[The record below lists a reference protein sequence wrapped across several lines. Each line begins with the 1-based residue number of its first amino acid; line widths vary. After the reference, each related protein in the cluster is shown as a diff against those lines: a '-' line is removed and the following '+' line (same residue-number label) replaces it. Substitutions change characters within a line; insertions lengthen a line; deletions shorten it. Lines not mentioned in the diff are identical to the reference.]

1 MGGRISKKVV
11 RPAAKAKPA
20 VTAKAA
26 AKLVKAKAQAKP
38 TVKAKPVAKTT
49 TPAKVVYAF
58 GGGKADG
65 NAGMKELLG
74 GKGAN
79 LAEMAGLGLPVPPGF
94 TISTAVC
101 TYYYAHGNSYPTSLR
116 ADVERHLHQV
126 ERIVGKGFGDP
137 ANPLLVSVR
146 SGARASMP
154 GMMDTILNLGLNDE
168 TVRGLIALTGNPRFA
183 YDSYRR
189 FVSMYGDVVLG
200 LKPESKDEIDPFEE
214 ILEAKKHARGVA
226 LDTELSANDLCELVA
241 EFKAAIKQRLGMDFP
256 DDPHAQLWGAIGAV
270 FGSWKNDRADLYRK
284 LNGIP
289 ESWGTAVNVQ
299 AMVFGNMGEDCGT
312 GVAFTRDPATG
323 ANLFYG
329 EFLMN
334 AQGEDVVAGTRTPL
348 PIRELQAANPL
359 VYGQLEKIRHTLE
372 RHYRDMMDI
381 EFTIQQ
387 GALYMLQCRVGKRTG
402 DAAIRIAVE
411 MVGQKLI
418 GWKDALLRVDPEQL
432 NQLLRPT
439 FIPAEKARA
448 SREQRQLAKGLN
460 AGPGAATGRI
470 YFNAEDAEAAAAR
483 GESVILVR
491 IETSPE
497 DIRGMVASQGILTA
511 RGGMTSH
518 AALVARQ
525 MGKVCVAGCE
535 SLRID
540 YKARTLRV
548 DGRDETL
555 REGEDLSIDGST
567 GEVFRGRIDT
577 QPSEVV
583 RVLIDR
589 TLDAAS
595 APVYK
600 LYAQL
605 MTWADKARR
614 LRVRANA
621 DQPDQSSAAVA
632 FGAEGI
638 GLCRTE
644 HMFFGD
650 DKIGPMRE
658 MILADSLEARKAA
671 LAKLLPLQRA
681 DFAGIF
687 RAMAGKPVTIRTL
700 DPPLHE
706 FLPHETL
713 DQQALAD
720 MLGVSLARVQ
730 ERVAAL
736 HEFNPMLGFRGCR
749 LGIIFPE
756 ITEMQARAIF
766 EAAAAVQKEGHA
778 VRPEIMIP
786 LVGHVKEL
794 DLQAAI
800 VRRVAGDVAKESG
813 IKLAYTVGTMIEV
826 PRGALTADEIAKTAE
841 FFSFGTNDLTQTALG
856 VSRDDAGRFLVP
868 YVGEFEI
875 YERDPFQT
883 IDEAGVGALI
893 HIAVER
899 GRASRPGLKI
909 GICGEHGGDPTSV
922 IFCHRAGLDY
932 VSCSPYRVPIARLA
946 AAHAALT
953 S

>member
-1 MGGRISKKVV
+1 MGGRVSKKVV
-11 RPAAKAKPA
+11 RVAAKRPAATAKAKKPAKKPAAKPRH
-20 VTAKAA
+20 
-26 AKLVKAKAQAKP
+26 
-38 TVKAKPVAKTT
+38 
-49 TPAKVVYAF
+49 VYAF
-58 GGGKADG
+58 GGGRADG
-65 NAGMKELLG
+65 NAGMKHLLG

-94 TISTAVC
+94 TISTEVC
-101 TYYYAHGNSYPTSLR
+101 TYYYANNQHVPATLR
-116 ADVERHLHQV
+116 ADVERQLATV
-126 ERIVGKGFGDP
+126 ERLVAKRFGDP
-137 ANPLLVSVR
+137 SNPLLVSVR

-168 TVRGLIALTGNPRFA
+168 TVQGLIALTGSPRFA

-189 FVSMYGDVVLG
+189 FVAMYGDVVLG
-200 LKPESKDEIDPFEE
+200 LKPEHKDEIDPFEE
-214 ILEAKKHARGVA
+214 ILERKKHARGVA
-226 LDTELSANDLCELVA
+226 LDTELTADDLRELVA
-241 EFKAAIKQRLGMDFP
+241 EFKAAIRARRGVDFP
-256 DDPHAQLWGAIGAV
+256 ESAHDQLWGAIRAV
-270 FGSWKNDRADLYRK
+270 FGSWMNDRAITYRK

-289 ESWGTAVNVQ
+289 EEWGTAVNVQ
-299 AMVFGNMGEDCGT
+299 AMVFGNLGDDSGT

-323 ANLFYG
+323 ENAFYG
-329 EFLMN
+329 EYLMN

-348 PIRELQAANPL
+348 PIRELERANPQ
-359 VYGQLEKIRHTLE
+359 VYRQLLDIRRVLE
-372 RHYRDMMDI
+372 RHYREMMDI

-402 DAAIRIAVE
+402 NAAIRIAVE
-411 MVGQKLI
+411 MVDEKLI

-439 FIPAEKARA
+439 FLPAEKARA
-448 SREQRQLAKGLN
+448 EREHRLLATGLN
-460 AGPGAATGRI
+460 AGPGAASGRV

-497 DIRGMVASQGILTA
+497 DIRGMVAAQGILTA

-525 MGKVCVAGCE
+525 MGKVCVAGCDA
-535 SLRID
+535 LHID
-540 YKARTLRV
+540 YRARTLHV
-548 DGRDETL
+548 DGHADVL
-555 REGEDLSIDGST
+555 REGDDLSIDGTT

-577 QPSEVV
+577 HPSEVV

-589 TLDAAS
+589 SLAPEA
-595 APVYK
+595 APVYQ

-605 MTWADKARR
+605 MTWADKART
-614 LRVRANA
+614 LGVRANA
-621 DQPDQSSAAVA
+621 DQPDQSIAAVA

-644 HMFFGD
+644 HMFFGEE
-650 DKIGPMRE
+650 KIGPMRA
-658 MILADSLEARKAA
+658 MILADTLEERRAA
-671 LAKLLPLQRA
+671 LATLLPLQRA
-681 DFAGIF
+681 DFAGLF
-687 RAMAGKPVTIRTL
+687 RTMVGRPVTIRTL

-706 FLPHETL
+706 FLPHETAE
-713 DQQALAD
+713 QQALAD
-720 MLGVSLARVQ
+720 ELGIPLAKIQ
-730 ERVAAL
+730 ERIAAL

-749 LGIIFPE
+749 LGIVYPE

-766 EAAAAVQKEGHA
+766 EAAVEVQQSGMPVH
-778 VRPEIMIP
+778 PEVMIP

-794 DLQAAI
+794 ALQAAI
-800 VRRVAGDVAKESG
+800 VRRVAAEVMQASGAK
-813 IKLAYTVGTMIEV
+813 LTYNVGTMIEI
-826 PRGALTADEIAKTAE
+826 PRGALTADAIAAEAE

-868 YVGEFEI
+868 YVSTYEI
-875 YERDPFQT
+875 YPRDPFQT
-883 IDEAGVGALI
+883 IDEDGVGALI
-893 HIAVER
+893 RIAVER
-899 GRASRPGLKI
+899 GRATRPKLKI
-909 GICGEHGGDPTSV
+909 GICGEHGGDPQSV
-922 IFCHRAGLDY
+922 GFCHRAGLDY

-953 S
+953 P